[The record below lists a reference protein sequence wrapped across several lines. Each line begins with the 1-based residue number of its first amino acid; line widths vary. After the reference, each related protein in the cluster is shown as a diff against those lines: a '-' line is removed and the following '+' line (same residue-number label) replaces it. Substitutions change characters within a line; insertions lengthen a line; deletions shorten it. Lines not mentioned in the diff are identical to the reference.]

1 MAPNAL
7 VWPLSESV
15 ELKGLNKSFMRIN
28 LLICKDYLS
37 STPLLYS
44 FLVCCHPRSTINRPR
59 EAATVNNLT
68 HFHIHHHISVINFLI
83 YFDTRCKSVTLFYF
97 DISLRTYAASSPV
110 SASIRHSFAL
120 PFRAKKT
127 HVVFVSKETRRVMT
141 SQIQAIANYN
151 NVQKT
156 CQLSDGRLAT
166 ALPGHQPSA
175 C

>member
-1 MAPNAL
+1 M
-7 VWPLSESV
+7 
-15 ELKGLNKSFMRIN
+15 
-28 LLICKDYLS
+28 
-37 STPLLYS
+37 
-44 FLVCCHPRSTINRPR
+44 
-59 EAATVNNLT
+59 NNLT

-127 HVVFVSKETRRVMT
+127 HVMFVSKETRRVMT

-156 CQLSDGRLAT
+156 CQLSDIRLAT
-166 ALPGHQPSA
+166 AMSEHRRADRKLSNDLDQTAIQVRDKYDVWCKLIYSTSMTNVSSFIYVVSGN
-175 C
+175 